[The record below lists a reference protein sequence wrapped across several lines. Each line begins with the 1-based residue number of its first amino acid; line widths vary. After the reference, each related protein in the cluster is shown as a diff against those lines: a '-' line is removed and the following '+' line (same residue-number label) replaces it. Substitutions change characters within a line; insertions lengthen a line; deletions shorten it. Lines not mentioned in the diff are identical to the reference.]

1 MLIDDLLGRGTIGNT
16 AADSGEVLGGDTEAI
31 GIKRYLTLRETVFMN
46 ECDELFE
53 KFVLAVV
60 TFHIVAGKETMNFII
75 HIEQKALQVIAGY
88 LIAASSNRLILA
100 VNSSGSVKQGFSF
113 RK

>member
-46 ECDELFE
+46 ECDELYHTHRAESF
-53 KFVLAVV
+53 
-60 TFHIVAGKETMNFII
+60 AGDCG
-75 HIEQKALQVIAGY
+75 L
-88 LIAASSNRLILA
+88 SD
-100 VNSSGSVKQGFSF
+100 SGSYGLYRHKG
-113 RK
+113 R

>member
-60 TFHIVAGKETMNFII
+60 TFHIVAGKETMNFVI

-88 LIAASSNRLILA
+88 LIAEVMVFIGIKGD
-100 VNSSGSVKQGFSF
+100 SGFQ
-113 RK
+113 